1 MTMSRTSPPAN
12 ERRSIGGRVVEEGLT
27 GAGFDLRST
36 PGVVLVET
44 ARPGRTAFDTVLA
57 QNAWNVVPRHELRAR
72 LHDYPRAMRHRFRAR
87 RLITLVNFRRARRV
101 VCLTDAMAEMCASRA
116 RSVTTAPVTV
126 PLDVLAELPD
136 GAGPEPD
143 GTLLVP
149 GTVAPYKAPAAALE
163 FFEQHR
169 EAKGLERVLFAGGDD
184 GSGCWQDV
192 QDRARRLG
200 VMCERR
206 VLERAEMREAFTR
219 ASVVVVP
226 SRMESLSFPLAEALV
241 LAREVHASPIAAHR
255 EIAQR
260 LGREPAWLGSEDGG
274 DALTP
279 LAASDVARLRGEWT
293 HLGEALGLRR
303 RMTDA
308 GGA

>member
-1 MTMSRTSPPAN
+1 MTTSRTSPPAN

-27 GAGFDLRST
+27 GVGFDLRST
-36 PGVVLVET
+36 QGVVLVET

-57 QNAWNVVPRHELRAR
+57 QNAWNVVPRHELRTR

-87 RLITLVNFRRARRV
+87 RVLTLFNFRRARRV
-101 VCLTDAMAEMCASRA
+101 VCLTDAMAEMCAGRA

-126 PLDVLAELPD
+126 PLDVLAQLPA
-136 GAGPEPD
+136 GTGPEPD

-149 GTVAPYKAPAAALE
+149 GTVAPYKAPAVALE
-163 FFEQHR
+163 FFERHR
-169 EAKGLERVLFAGGDD
+169 EAKGLGRVLFAGGDD
-184 GSGCWQDV
+184 GSGCWQEV
-192 QDRARRLG
+192 QGRAQRLG
-200 VMCERR
+200 VPCERR
-206 VLERAEMREAFTR
+206 VLDRDEMRDAFTR

-255 EIAQR
+255 EIARR
-260 LGREPAWLGSEDGG
+260 LGREPAWLGSGTAG
-274 DALTP
+274 DALSP
-279 LAASDVARLRGEWT
+279 LAASDVSRLRDEWT
-293 HLGEALGLRR
+293 HLGEALGLSRR
-303 RMTDA
+303 VTEP